1 MGVSIPLFVG
11 VMIIFVAITI
21 ALGYYGYKNTKTNQ
35 EYLLGRHKTNS
46 VIIALSYGAT
56 FLSTSAII
64 GFGGQAAVHGYS
76 ILWLCF
82 LNLFLGLFV
91 AFVVFGTRVRKIGKK
106 VGASTFADLLGKV
119 YGSKKIRGFT
129 AAIIVIMMPIYCAAV
144 LKGGV
149 NTLAVIVG
157 LEEYYDLILIALAVI
172 VGLYVVYGGI
182 VAVMYNDALQAGIM
196 FIGMAVILIV
206 TLVTL
211 GGFGEANSVLSS
223 LWDDGIF
230 SLGDTGAMEGFN
242 GWAGFPS
249 FGSPEWWTVVS
260 TFVLGVG
267 IGALTQPQ
275 LVVRFMSAKDEK
287 MLNRSLIYGS
297 IFMLVIVGS
306 AYIVGPLSNV
316 YFFNEYGELAIQ
328 AIKADGLGVDFI
340 IPKFVLEIFSD
351 VAMGDIMI
359 SVFLLSL
366 ICAAISTISAL
377 MHTIGSAGGFDLY
390 TLFKNRKTMT
400 PIDSQ
405 SMKVNRSF
413 TAVVL
418 VLVVV
423 YCYLMPNDIIAKAT
437 SLFMGMTAAALL
449 PAFAYGLYSKRPRK
463 DAAFASIAAGTGV
476 YLFWALFINAGSSI
490 FLPVC
495 QWITG
500 NKVLFMD
507 SSIMYVDALIVA
519 LPIATITLILVLLLK
534 GRESS
539 TKSTES
545 IIAPLTMLIG
555 VIVFAVGVFTTCLIS
570 TGWERFVSNIGDLLP
585 ILEHISYGFAVCSGI
600 AIAIFGLLLFL
611 VGHAL
616 WNRWSVAWHV
626 TAMLYIFLVV
636 LASIVLV
643 TGGYIAI
650 VPLIILMA
658 ILLYMFTPKVKN
670 FFSS

>member
-1 MGVSIPLFVG
+1 MSGMGVSVPLFIG
-11 VMIIFVAITI
+11 VMVIFVAITI

-91 AFVVFGTRVRKIGKK
+91 AFVVFGTRVRKIGKR

-157 LEEYYDLILIALAVI
+157 LEEYYDLILILLAVI
-172 VGLYVVYGGI
+172 VGMYVVYGGI
-182 VAVMYNDALQAGIM
+182 IAVMYNDALQAGIM

-211 GGFGEANSVLSS
+211 GGFGEANSVLID
-223 LWDDGIF
+223 LWNNYDPASAGVQ
-230 SLGDTGAMEGFN
+230 EGSN
-242 GWAGFPS
+242 GWGSFPS
-249 FGSPEWWTVVS
+249 LGSPEWWTVVS

-275 LVVRFMSAKDEK
+275 LVVRFMSAKDDK

-316 YFFNEYGELAIQ
+316 YFFNEYGQLAIE

-340 IPKFVLEIFSD
+340 IPKFVLEIFND
-351 VAMGDIMI
+351 IAMGDIMI

-449 PAFAYGLYSKRPRK
+449 PAFAYGLYAKRPRK

-500 NKVLFMD
+500 NKVLFMN

-519 LPIATITLILVLLLK
+519 LPIATIVLILVLLL
-534 GRESS
+534 RRPISD
-539 TKSTES
+539 TES
-545 IIAPLTMLIG
+545 API
-555 VIVFAVGVFTTCLIS
+555 
-570 TGWERFVSNIGDLLP
+570 E
-585 ILEHISYGFAVCSGI
+585 
-600 AIAIFGLLLFL
+600 
-611 VGHAL
+611 
-616 WNRWSVAWHV
+616 
-626 TAMLYIFLVV
+626 
-636 LASIVLV
+636 
-643 TGGYIAI
+643 
-650 VPLIILMA
+650 
-658 ILLYMFTPKVKN
+658 
-670 FFSS
+670 